1 MPVITRLIQ
10 MMDYLLDKK
19 FTDNALF
26 TKMEVTVVRKLME
39 GFEMMTL
46 KPDEIVY
53 NVRHPPNASRPV

>member
-1 MPVITRLIQ
+1 

-53 NVRHPPNASRPV
+53 NVRHPPNASRQI

>member
-1 MPVITRLIQ
+1 VPVITRLIQ